1 MNFFINLKNT
11 EISYKELTL
20 KDYKFLLKS
29 VYGEVEDVKLCIEN
43 LISLISS
50 LTDKPKSW
58 ICSLNLLEFICFFI
72 DLRSNSIGSLCPL
85 TLKKDQKTNIDLN
98 LNRVRDLFMSVC
110 QYKQIDIEELRF
122 SLKLPPTSFYLLNE
136 PDSLGYCVERVCF
149 AGKEYNLTSEET
161 LVLLDKMPLKNSLVL
176 NKEIENML
184 RNANDINI
192 FSMFNNEELYLPFRL
207 SLSSCIWF
215 IKLIFGEPLED
226 LFSNIF
232 YLSHH
237 SNMSSSYLE
246 TCSVGEYK
254 YFVNLLKKT
263 LSPSEN
269 L

>member
-1 MNFFINLKNT
+1 
-11 EISYKELTL
+11 
-20 KDYKFLLKS
+20 
-29 VYGEVEDVKLCIEN
+29 
-43 LISLISS
+43 
-50 LTDKPKSW
+50 
-58 ICSLNLLEFICFFI
+58 
-72 DLRSNSIGSLCPL
+72 
-85 TLKKDQKTNIDLN
+85 
-98 LNRVRDLFMSVC
+98 
-110 QYKQIDIEELRF
+110 
-122 SLKLPPTSFYLLNE
+122 
-136 PDSLGYCVERVCF
+136 
-149 AGKEYNLTSEET
+149 
-161 LVLLDKMPLKNSLVL
+161 
-176 NKEIENML
+176 
-184 RNANDINI
+184 
-192 FSMFNNEELYLPFRL
+192 MFNNEELYLPFRL